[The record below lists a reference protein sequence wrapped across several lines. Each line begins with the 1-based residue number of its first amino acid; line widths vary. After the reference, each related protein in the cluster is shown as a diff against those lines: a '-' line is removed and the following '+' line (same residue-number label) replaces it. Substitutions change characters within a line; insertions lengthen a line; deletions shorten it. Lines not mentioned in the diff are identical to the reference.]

1 MSATGV
7 MIEENWNMGQVFLE
21 LRNNNNL
28 NLVSINSQIAN
39 QPGITVST
47 LLMDVTIGVACP
59 TPLSTFL
66 FTISGNFEFTVSS
79 LVSSIGISGD
89 PPQVQSTTVM
99 SPNLIKVIFN
109 EQFVVGRQFRL
120 TISNILNPL
129 EISSGAI
136 SLYSLPYNSITPLEV
151 TELTIPYQTVSYT
164 PTLTLYTAEGI
175 SPTAPLEFYMDTV
188 QYITLTIQ
196 LPKILD
202 PSFIVQIS
210 SDAL

>member
-1 MSATGV
+1 
-7 MIEENWNMGQVFLE
+7 MGQVFLE

-47 LLMDVTIGVACP
+47 LLMDVTIGVNCP
-59 TPLSTFL
+59 TALSTFL
-66 FTISGNFEFTVSS
+66 FTISGSFEFTVSS

-120 TISNILNPL
+120 TISNVYNPL

-136 SLYSLPYNSITPLEV
+136 SLYSMPYNSITPL
-151 TELTIPYQTVSYT
+151 
-164 PTLTLYTAEGI
+164 
-175 SPTAPLEFYMDTV
+175 
-188 QYITLTIQ
+188 
-196 LPKILD
+196 
-202 PSFIVQIS
+202 
-210 SDAL
+210 